1 MRDLGYCEGKLTRR
15 IYDFNLDNWDFCFI
29 SKGLVLDHLGSDFL
43 SGIVLAVIDRI

>member
-1 MRDLGYCEGKLTRR
+1 MRDLGYCEGKLNRR

-29 SKGLVLDHLGSDFL
+29 LKGLVLDHLGSDFF